1 MQRVKNKIPKE
12 VTQASGD
19 GKEWSCFRNASCWS
33 WSFKNNAY
41 ICVFLRH
48 NETSYWKKQ
57 LKIFGEDSVTENGGT
72 GTVIFFVIWDIS
84 KVFPMV
90 NKWSLVEWLQKE
102 KSNPSA
108 AAWQY
113 NIFTW
118 KFLVEYDRYSY
129 WQREKPILYFNGF
142 WYHFLFCNRDRS
154 KMHWSCEE
162 NKIFKAWCTAAR
174 SR

>member
-1 MQRVKNKIPKE
+1 MRSIHHCLEGFFWWKLPAYLWISVDYHALIWCLLTDLSAQKNW
-12 VTQASGD
+12 VSN
-19 GKEWSCFRNASCWS
+19 S
-33 WSFKNNAY
+33 
-41 ICVFLRH
+41 
-48 NETSYWKKQ
+48 
-57 LKIFGEDSVTENGGT
+57 
-72 GTVIFFVIWDIS
+72 WDIS

-90 NKWSLVEWLQKE
+90 NKWSLVEWLHKE

-113 NIFTW
+113 DIFTW

-154 KMHWSCEE
+154 KMHWCCEE

-174 SR
+174 SRLILQSFKMG